1 MSIGLS
7 FYFTALTEFNRI
19 SAIEASRSRREV
31 EDRLRSVPTLCI
43 EPGPKIDFV
52 CAVGDQDAVVEA
64 GIAGVEPFQ
73 PVDGRESGL
82 GVGKG
87 RHRLHSIQFPLW
99 ARSPG

>member
-19 SAIEASRSRREV
+19 SSIKASRSRREV
-31 EDRLRSVPTLCI
+31 EVRLRSAPILH
-43 EPGPKIDFV
+43 GAGRKIDFV
-52 CAVGDQDAVVEA
+52 CADGDQDAVVEA
-64 GIAGVEPFQ
+64 GTAGVEPFQ
-73 PVDGRESGL
+73 PVDGRETGL

-87 RHRLHSIQFPLW
+87 THRLYSVQFPLW